1 MAALPYFR
9 KMLKV
14 NGWPQDR
21 RLWLLS
27 QYCALPGQR
36 NFRVMPAF
44 RKIYAILSPSERK
57 RAMVLLGLMVIGMI
71 LETAGISL
79 FIPAITLLIQGDIA
93 AQYPAVVPMLTM
105 LGNPSQQL
113 LVIGGTL
120 TLVCVYFIKTL
131 YLAFLAWWQTR
142 FAFSLQKRISQQLF
156 TTYLYQPYTFHLQRN
171 SAQLIR
177 NATGEVS
184 IFTYKTL
191 LPGMLFITEMLVLLG
206 VGSLLMLVE
215 PVGAII
221 VALTL
226 GGTSW
231 GFHRAT
237 KNSISRWGEAR
248 QHHEGLRIQHLQE
261 GLGGAKEVKLLGRES
276 NFLGKYSTHNIQ
288 SARVGEYQ
296 ITLQQLPRL
305 WLELLAVTGM
315 TLLILSMI
323 AQDRDLLQIAPTL
336 GLFAIAAFRLMPS
349 MSRIL
354 GAVQSLRFGL
364 PVINTLHEELNLV
377 TPKTVEK
384 VQSNNIAVL
393 QKAVRLVDIGY
404 TYPGASK
411 PALQGLNVSIQQ
423 GETIGFIGSSGAGKS
438 TLVDI
443 LLGLLTPDSGVVS
456 VDSIDIRKNPRNWQD
471 QIGYVPQNIFLT
483 DDTLCSNIAFG
494 LPPEQVNENAV
505 WRAIQAAQ
513 LEDFVRGLPQGLET
527 MVGERGVRLSGG
539 QRQRI
544 GIARS
549 LYYDPEVLVLDE
561 ATSSLDVDTENEVM
575 QAVRSLHGSKT
586 IIIVAHRLSTVEY
599 CDRLYRLEQGRVVE
613 EGVPAEMLLPKTNI
627 AISSAKS

>member
-1 MAALPYFR
+1 MSA
-9 KMLKV
+9 
-14 NGWPQDR
+14 W
-21 RLWLLS
+21 
-27 QYCALPGQR
+27 
-36 NFRVMPAF
+36 
-44 RKIYAILSPSERK
+44 RKIYAVLSSSERK
-57 RAMVLLGLMVIGMI
+57 RAMVLLVLMFVGMM
-71 LETAGISL
+71 LETLGIGL
-79 FIPAITLLIQGDIA
+79 FIPALTLLIQGDIA
-93 AQYPAVVPMLTM
+93 GQYPAVVPVLARM
-105 LGNPSQQL
+105 GNPSQQS

-120 TLVCVYFIKTL
+120 VLVCVYFVKAL

-142 FAFSLQKRISQQLF
+142 YAFSLQKRISQQLF

-177 NATGEVS
+177 NVTGEVN

-191 LPGMLFITEMLVLLG
+191 LPGMLLITEVLVLLG
-206 VGSLLMLVE
+206 IGSLLMLVE

-226 GGTSW
+226 GGASW

-237 KNSISRWGEAR
+237 RGSISRWGEAR
-248 QHHEGLRIQHLQE
+248 QYHEGLRIQRLQE

-276 NFLGKYSTHNIQ
+276 NFLGKYGVHNIQ

-296 ITLQQLPRL
+296 ITLQQLPRI

-315 TLLILSMI
+315 ALLILSMI
-323 AQDRDLLQIAPTL
+323 AQGRDLLQIAPTL

-354 GAVQSLRFGL
+354 SSAQSLRFGL
-364 PVINTLHEELNLV
+364 PVINTLHEELSLSM
-377 TPKTVEK
+377 PKADRKGTNETV
-384 VQSNNIAVL
+384 VL
-393 QKAVRLVDIGY
+393 QKTVGLVNVSY
-404 TYPGASK
+404 TYPNALK
-411 PALQGLNVSIQQ
+411 PALQGLMVNIRQ
-423 GETIGFIGSSGAGKS
+423 GETVGFIGPSGAGKS

-456 VDSIDIRKNPRNWQD
+456 VDGVDIREKLRNWQD
-471 QIGYVPQNIFLT
+471 QIGYVPQTIFLT
-483 DDTLCSNIAFG
+483 DDTLRSNIAFG
-494 LPPEQVNENAV
+494 LPPEQINEEAV
-505 WRAIQAAQ
+505 WRGIRAAQ
-513 LEDFVRGLPQGLET
+513 LDDFVKSLPQGLDT

-549 LYYDPEVLVLDE
+549 LYHDPEVLVLDE

-586 IIIVAHRLSTVEY
+586 IIIVAHRLSTVEH
-599 CDRLYRLEQGRVVE
+599 CDRLYRLEQGHVVE
-613 EGVPAEMLLPKTNI
+613 EGMPGEMLMPKSNPVMP
-627 AISSAKS
+627 SAKS